1 MIPQIGKFYYI
12 NYEDKDEPTGNYFGL
27 GRCVEIYNTD
37 TSGKPIKPLYEFE
50 HPDEHGK
57 MTLSVYYANE
67 VMMEAN
73 KP

>member
-12 NYEDKDEPTGNYFGL
+12 NYQDKDTPSGSYFGL
-27 GRCVEIYNTD
+27 GRCVEIYNKD
-37 TSGKPIKPLYEFE
+37 VSGKPIKPLYEFE

-57 MTLSVYYANE
+57 MALSVYYAEE